1 MPARSAR
8 KSTRSSA
15 KTVVKYV
22 GPYDE
27 KIITEKD
34 WKAIEIDD
42 QGEVKWWWKN
52 DWAVPVE
59 DFTEE
64 ALNYCKNLDPNLKI
78 IDKASD

>member
-1 MPARSAR
+1 MPR
-8 KSTRSSA
+8 RSSSGSSRTTL
-15 KTVVKYV
+15 KVVKYI
-22 GPYDE
+22 GPYDV

-42 QGEVKWWWKN
+42 QGDVKWDWRN

-59 DFTEE
+59 EFSEV
-64 ALNYCKNLDPNLKI
+64 ALNYCKNQDPNLKI